1 MTIKKLAAEDISF
14 PSFDIGDSADGDVF
28 SFSSHQRARDALE
41 LGLGI
46 DGPHFNIFVLGDPRS
61 GRLSSTVEF
70 IKTSA
75 KTMKPPADWVY
86 LNNFQKESE
95 PHPYTLPAGIG
106 YEFSKAL
113 AATIEQLTVAMR
125 DAFGGDDM
133 KQQLQEAA
141 AGRTSDI
148 QGEVDAL
155 RETARSRGFD
165 IIQTDNGTSIAA
177 IDDDGNPVPPA
188 EMSAEQQQAA
198 QQYGPDLA
206 QALTGIMAKA
216 AENQAALQQ
225 ALDVMARDMLDQVCA
240 PILDAMAEQYG
251 SYPGLAGWFVEFR
264 ADIVENYKV
273 FLAETPAD
281 LPADMQP
288 GTRYAVNLLSD
299 NRATTGAPV
308 IVEPNPTYQ
317 NLFGQLQYRQSEQ
330 GYATDFT
337 LIQSG
342 ALHRANGG
350 VLVLRADMV
359 AEAPAVWGYLKAAL
373 RDGEIR
379 IEEPHRANSLPVAG
393 AVRPAPVPLSLKV
406 VMVAAPRWYY
416 SFFASDPEFQTYFKI
431 KADIDADMES
441 SAANVDAYS
450 ALIRDFAVADG
461 AKGIE
466 GDAIALLL
474 GLASRWAANRG
485 RLSSQF
491 ERINDVIVEA
501 HQASGRKNANITRAD
516 ILQALANHHSRVSRI
531 PSRMLDS
538 IAEETVLIE
547 TTGSAVGQVN
557 ALTVRYMGDTSFGMP
572 SRVTAR
578 ASVGRHGVVN
588 IERDVALGGP
598 IQQKGVMVLQG
609 FLAGIFARRFPLS
622 FNCSVTFEQSYG
634 GVEGDSASLAELM
647 AILSDLSSVPLRQDL
662 AITGSVNQRGDA
674 QAIGGANQKI
684 AGFFRTC
691 LSQGP
696 LTGSQGVI
704 IPVANER
711 NVILL
716 PEISDAV
723 AAEKFHIHSVTS
735 VDDAIELFTGQS
747 AEKIYALVTTQ
758 LEAFDQALTKR
769 AGGND

>member
-1 MTIKKLAAEDISF
+1 
-14 PSFDIGDSADGDVF
+14 
-28 SFSSHQRARDALE
+28 
-41 LGLGI
+41 
-46 DGPHFNIFVLGDPRS
+46 
-61 GRLSSTVEF
+61 
-70 IKTSA
+70 
-75 KTMKPPADWVY
+75 
-86 LNNFQKESE
+86 
-95 PHPYTLPAGIG
+95 
-106 YEFSKAL
+106 
-113 AATIEQLTVAMR
+113 
-125 DAFGGDDM
+125 
-133 KQQLQEAA
+133 
-141 AGRTSDI
+141 
-148 QGEVDAL
+148 
-155 RETARSRGFD
+155 
-165 IIQTDNGTSIAA
+165 
-177 IDDDGNPVPPA
+177 
-188 EMSAEQQQAA
+188 
-198 QQYGPDLA
+198 
-206 QALTGIMAKA
+206 
-216 AENQAALQQ
+216 
-225 ALDVMARDMLDQVCA
+225 
-240 PILDAMAEQYG
+240 
-251 SYPGLAGWFVEFR
+251 
-264 ADIVENYKV
+264 
-273 FLAETPAD
+273 
-281 LPADMQP
+281 
-288 GTRYAVNLLSD
+288 
-299 NRATTGAPV
+299 
-308 IVEPNPTYQ
+308 
-317 NLFGQLQYRQSEQ
+317 
-330 GYATDFT
+330 
-337 LIQSG
+337 
-342 ALHRANGG
+342 
-350 VLVLRADMV
+350 
-359 AEAPAVWGYLKAAL
+359 
-373 RDGEIR
+373 
-379 IEEPHRANSLPVAG
+379 
-393 AVRPAPVPLSLKV
+393 
-406 VMVAAPRWYY
+406 
-416 SFFASDPEFQTYFKI
+416 
-431 KADIDADMES
+431 MES

-450 ALIRDFAVADG
+450 VLIRDFAVADG

-557 ALTVRYMGDTSFGMP
+557 ALTVRDMGDTSFGMP

-647 AILSDLSSVPLRQDL
+647 AILSDLSGVPLRQDL

>member
-1 MTIKKLAAEDISF
+1 MTIKNLAVGEIGL
-14 PSFDIGDSADGDVF
+14 PSFNIVEGTDGDIF

-41 LGLGI
+41 FGLGI
-46 DGPHFNIFVLGDPRS
+46 DDSHFNIFVLGGPRS

-70 IKTSA
+70 IETSA
-75 KTMKPPADWVY
+75 KTMKPAADWVY
-86 LNNFQKESE
+86 LNNFQRAAE
-95 PHPYTLPAGIG
+95 PQPYALPAGIG

-113 AATIEQLTVAMR
+113 AATINQLTAAMR
-125 DAFGGDDM
+125 DAFGGDEM

-165 IIQTDNGTSIAA
+165 IIQTDEGTSIAA
-177 IDDDGNPVPPA
+177 IDGDGNPVPPA

-216 AENQAALQQ
+216 AENQAVLEQ

-264 ADIVENYKV
+264 VDIVENYKV
-273 FLAETPAD
+273 FLAETPSE
-281 LPADMQP
+281 LPADMRP
-288 GTRYAVNLLSD
+288 ETRYAVNLLSD
-299 NRATTGAPV
+299 NRATAGAPV

-337 LIQSG
+337 MIQPG

-350 VLVLRADMV
+350 VLVLRADTI

-379 IEEPHRANSLPVAG
+379 IEDPHRANSLPVAG

-406 VMVAAPRWYY
+406 VMIAAPNWYY
-416 SFFASDPEFQTYFKI
+416 TFFASDPEFQTYFKI
-431 KADIDADMES
+431 KADIDADMETS
-441 SAANVDAYS
+441 SGNVGEYS
-450 ALIRDFAVADG
+450 ALIREVAAAVG
-461 AKGIE
+461 AKGIDD
-466 GDAIALLL
+466 DAIAFLL
-474 GLASRWAANRG
+474 GLASRWAANRR

-501 HQASGRKNANITRAD
+501 HQASGGKNANITRD
-516 ILQALANHHSRVSRI
+516 DVLQALANHHNRVSRI

-538 IAEETVLIE
+538 IAEDTVMIT

-557 ALTVRYMGDTSFGMP
+557 ALTVRDMGDTSFGMP

-647 AILSDLSSVPLRQDL
+647 AILSDLSGVPLRQDL
-662 AITGSVNQRGDA
+662 AITGSVNQRGEA

-691 LSQGP
+691 LSQGA
-696 LTGSQGVI
+696 LSGSQGVI
-704 IPVANER
+704 LPAANER
-711 NVILL
+711 NVVLL
-716 PEISDAV
+716 PEISEAV
-723 AAEKFHIHSVTS
+723 AAGTFHIHSVTT
-735 VDDAIELFTGQS
+735 VDDAIELFTRTS
-747 AEKIYALVTTQ
+747 AEKIYELVTAQ
-758 LEAFDQALTKR
+758 LEAFDQALTER
-769 AGGND
+769 A